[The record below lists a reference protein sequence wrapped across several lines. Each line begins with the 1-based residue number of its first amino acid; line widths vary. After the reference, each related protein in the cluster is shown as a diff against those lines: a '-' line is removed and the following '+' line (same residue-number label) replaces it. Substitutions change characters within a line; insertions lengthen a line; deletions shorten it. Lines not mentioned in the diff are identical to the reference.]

1 MKVSNR
7 ALIAALV
14 ALASLS
20 ACTSSSHRDTAMQ
33 ESSTAGHKVRY
44 DQPGEANEFYARKR
58 LAPGMRQIPVER
70 LLSGYEQ
77 MKGMDHYASATGQ
90 RYSSALD
97 AYSRAPDAV
106 LAAWSELGPGN
117 VGGRTRAIVID
128 PVTPSTMYAGGVGGG
143 VWKTVN
149 SGASWTPVSD
159 TMANIAVVSLAMD
172 PTNPAILYAGTGEGS
187 FNVDAIRGAGIF
199 KSTNSGASWT
209 QLAATTGSNFHYVND
224 LIVAPSNSQ
233 LVVAATS
240 TGIFVSSNGGSSFTQ
255 RSTEVRCLDLSVT
268 TITGTDT
275 WLAGCGNFSQ
285 GKVLRSIDTTTWTQT
300 LGAGGLDVGTMG
312 RTAVAI
318 RGTRAYAISTS
329 LVPGF
334 DRDGMGGGD
343 YQNHLHAFFRSD
355 DGGQTWTATVRNS
368 DAHHGNTM
376 LLSGYFSCAT
386 LGLTNGQ
393 GWYDIAVSID
403 PADSNYVWVGGV
415 HLFRSADGGSNWG
428 RADNIH
434 PDHHLITF
442 HPQYD
447 GTSNQTIYN
456 GQDGGIYRTLN
467 GRAAVAMLPATTGS
481 VCTPASP
488 VVSWGSL
495 NNGYAVTQFYHGT
508 AYPNGT
514 TYFAGAQD
522 NGITRGTDG
531 AGPNAWSFLA
541 CGDGG
546 YTAVDPSN
554 TNLLYVG
561 CQNVDIQR
569 SDNGGV
575 SFLNGDLGIDNALG
589 SSIFIPPFAMD
600 PNNSQRLWFGGLQA
614 WRTDDAAANW
624 VSASTLF
631 NSGSD
636 QVTAIAVATGNSNLV
651 LMAGRSGSSRI
662 HRTTTATTATSATAW
677 TSTAV
682 NGYVAAMAFAPS
694 DSNIAYAAIST
705 FGAPHVLK
713 SIDGGSTWS
722 NASGALPDVPALGIV
737 VHPSD
742 PNRVYVG
749 TDIGVFVTID
759 GGTNWAAELTS
770 FPNVSTESLQIIGTG
785 NAAQLFA
792 FTHGRGAFK
801 LSLAAGPGTLGFALT
816 TQSAGEG
823 TTAQIAVKRT
833 SGSDGAV
840 AVSYQT
846 NNGTAIAPGDYTTT
860 SGTLNWAAGDAA
872 AKTISVPIISDGMA
886 DAGETFTVTLSA
898 PTNGATLG
906 TSTHT
911 ITILD
916 PEIFPAN
923 CAIPAGYSTPG
934 DGSVAW
940 VVAMDSV
947 QEGACSL
954 RSPTGM
960 ANSTNARIQT
970 SGTFTAGNIT
980 FYSRVSSEAG
990 WDCFRFLIDGVRQN
1004 IGNSCGNIGGLGVSG
1019 EAAWQQYTVAISAGA
1034 HTVTWSY
1041 EKDNVDLG
1049 GSDAAWIDLVSL
1061 PLAPVGTPPAF
1072 TSAAPAG
1079 GTFGTAYTHTYTA
1092 SGSPAPTFALQT
1104 GSFPPGLT
1112 LTGATLAGTP
1122 TQAGTFTGSARAS
1135 NTAGNVDQAFSITI
1149 AAVVPGAP
1157 TLSGMAAGDTSATAT
1172 FSAPASTGGAA
1183 IIDYTVSCTPGP
1195 VTATAATSP
1204 ITVTGL
1210 SNGTPYSCT
1219 VRARN
1224 SVGSGPVSN
1233 AVGVTPAAA
1242 TVAPVFTSA
1251 APAGGTFGAAYT
1263 HTYMAS
1269 GSPAPTFALQS
1280 GGFPPGLNLVGATLS
1295 GTPTQAGTFIG
1306 SVRASNTAGNIDQAF
1321 SITIAAVVPGAPTL
1335 SGMAAGDTSATATF
1349 SAPGSTGGAAIIDY
1363 TVSCTPGPITATG
1376 AASPITVTGMS
1387 NGTPYSCTVRARNSI
1402 GSGPPSNAVGVTPA
1416 AATVA
1421 PLFTSGPA
1429 PSGALGVAYTHTF
1442 TASGTPAPAFAL
1454 QTGSFPNGLTLTG
1467 ATLSGTPSQLGT
1479 FTGSVRASNSAGNV
1493 DQAFSITISSE
1504 VFPPNCAFPSGY
1516 TTPGGSSAWV
1526 VAMDSVQEG
1535 SCSLRSPVGLADS
1548 NNARLQTSGNFTAGN
1563 VTFFARVSSEASYDC
1578 FRFLIDG
1585 TPAAIG
1591 NGCTNTGN
1599 PTGISGEFAWQQV
1612 TVAISAGVHTL
1623 TWSYEKDGSDT
1634 GGADAAWIDLVSLP
1648 PTQTTTPPVFTS
1660 LAPAGGTFAAAYTHT
1675 YTASGNPTPTFA
1687 LQSGSF
1693 PNGLTLT
1700 GATLSGTPT
1709 QAGTFTGS
1717 VRASNTAG
1725 NVDQAFSITIA
1736 AVVPGAPTLS
1746 GMAAG
1751 DTSATA
1757 TFSAPGSTGGAA
1769 IIDYTV
1775 SCTPGPISATGSAS
1789 PVNVTG
1795 LSNGTQYTCSV
1806 TARNSAGSG
1815 AASNTMMV
1823 TPMALVDAIFANGF
1837 E

>member
-14 ALASLS
+14 AFVSLS

-33 ESSTAGHKVRY
+33 EPSTAGHETRY

-70 LLSGYEQ
+70 LLSGYQQ
-77 MKGMDHYASATGQ
+77 MKAMDHYASASGQ

-97 AYSRAPDAV
+97 AYTRAPDAV

-143 VWKTVN
+143 VWKTTN
-149 SGASWTPVSD
+149 AGASWVPVSD

-187 FNVDAIRGAGIF
+187 FNIDAIRGAGIF
-199 KSTNSGASWT
+199 KSTDSGATWT

-224 LIVAPSNSQ
+224 LIVAPSNAQ
-233 LVVAATS
+233 IVVAATS
-240 TGIFVSSNGGSSFTQ
+240 TGIFVSSDGGTSFTQ
-255 RSTEVRCLDLSVT
+255 RSTEIRCLDLAVT

-285 GKVLRSIDTTTWTQT
+285 GKVLRSTNTTTWTQT

-334 DRDGMGGGD
+334 DRTGDGNGD
-343 YQNHLHAFFRSD
+343 YQNQLHAFFRSD

-386 LGLTNGQ
+386 LGLGNGQ

-415 HLFRSADGGSNWG
+415 NLFRSADGGANWG

-495 NNGYAVTQFYHGT
+495 NNGYAVTQFYHGS
-508 AYPNGT
+508 AYPSGT
-514 TYFAGAQD
+514 SYFAGAQD
-522 NGITRGTDG
+522 NGINRGTDAG
-531 AGPNAWSFLA
+531 GPNAWSFLA

-569 SDNGGV
+569 SVNGGS
-575 SFLNGDLGIDNALG
+575 SFLNGDAGISTG
-589 SSIFIPPFAMD
+589 EGSIFIPPFAMD
-600 PNNSQRLWFGGLQA
+600 PNNSQRLWFGGVRA
-614 WRTDDAAANW
+614 WRSDNAAVAW
-624 VSASTLF
+624 TSASTTF
-631 NSGSD
+631 NSGND

-682 NGYVAAMAFAPS
+682 NGYVAALAFAPS

-713 SIDGGSTWS
+713 SIDGGATWS
-722 NASGALPDVPALGIV
+722 NASGALPDVPALAIV

-749 TDIGVFVTID
+749 TDIGVFVTLD
-759 GGTNWAAELTS
+759 GGSNWAAELTS

-801 LSLAAGPGTLGFALT
+801 LSLAAGPGTLGFA
-816 TQSAGEG
+816 QSAQNAGEG
-823 TTAQIAVKRT
+823 ATAQISVIRT

-846 NNGTAIAPGDYTTT
+846 NNGTASAPGDYTTT
-860 SGTLNWAAGDAA
+860 TGTLNWAAGDAT

-916 PEIFPAN
+916 PEVFPAN
-923 CAIPAGYSTPG
+923 CAIPAGYVTPG

-954 RSPTGM
+954 RSPSGM
-960 ANSTNARIQT
+960 GNSTNARIQT

-1004 IGNSCGNIGGLGVSG
+1004 IGNSCNSIGGLGISG
-1019 EAAWQQYTVAISAGA
+1019 ESAWQQHTVAITAGA

-1049 GSDAAWIDLVSL
+1049 GADAAWIDLVSL
-1061 PLAPVGTPPAF
+1061 PLAPVNTPPVF

-1079 GTFGTAYTHTYTA
+1079 GTFGVAYTHTYTA
-1092 SGSPAPTFALQT
+1092 SGSPAPTFALQS

-1112 LTGATLAGTP
+1112 L
-1122 TQAGTFTGSARAS
+1122 
-1135 NTAGNVDQAFSITI
+1135 
-1149 AAVVPGAP
+1149 
-1157 TLSGMAAGDTSATAT
+1157 
-1172 FSAPASTGGAA
+1172 
-1183 IIDYTVSCTPGP
+1183 
-1195 VTATAATSP
+1195 
-1204 ITVTGL
+1204 
-1210 SNGTPYSCT
+1210 
-1219 VRARN
+1219 
-1224 SVGSGPVSN
+1224 
-1233 AVGVTPAAA
+1233 
-1242 TVAPVFTSA
+1242 
-1251 APAGGTFGAAYT
+1251 
-1263 HTYMAS
+1263 
-1269 GSPAPTFALQS
+1269 
-1280 GGFPPGLNLVGATLS
+1280 
-1295 GTPTQAGTFIG
+1295 
-1306 SVRASNTAGNIDQAF
+1306 
-1321 SITIAAVVPGAPTL
+1321 
-1335 SGMAAGDTSATATF
+1335 
-1349 SAPGSTGGAAIIDY
+1349 
-1363 TVSCTPGPITATG
+1363 
-1376 AASPITVTGMS
+1376 
-1387 NGTPYSCTVRARNSI
+1387 
-1402 GSGPPSNAVGVTPA
+1402 
-1416 AATVA
+1416 
-1421 PLFTSGPA
+1421 
-1429 PSGALGVAYTHTF
+1429 SGAV
-1442 TASGTPAPAFAL
+1442 
-1454 QTGSFPNGLTLTG
+1454 
-1467 ATLSGTPSQLGT
+1467 
-1479 FTGSVRASNSAGNV
+1479 
-1493 DQAFSITISSE
+1493 
-1504 VFPPNCAFPSGY
+1504 
-1516 TTPGGSSAWV
+1516 
-1526 VAMDSVQEG
+1526 
-1535 SCSLRSPVGLADS
+1535 
-1548 NNARLQTSGNFTAGN
+1548 
-1563 VTFFARVSSEASYDC
+1563 
-1578 FRFLIDG
+1578 
-1585 TPAAIG
+1585 
-1591 NGCTNTGN
+1591 
-1599 PTGISGEFAWQQV
+1599 
-1612 TVAISAGVHTL
+1612 
-1623 TWSYEKDGSDT
+1623 
-1634 GGADAAWIDLVSLP
+1634 
-1648 PTQTTTPPVFTS
+1648 
-1660 LAPAGGTFAAAYTHT
+1660 
-1675 YTASGNPTPTFA
+1675 
-1687 LQSGSF
+1687 
-1693 PNGLTLT
+1693 
-1700 GATLSGTPT
+1700 LSGTPT

-1757 TFSAPGSTGGAA
+1757 SFSAPASNGGAA

-1775 SCTPGPISATGSAS
+1775 SCTPGPITATGAVSPITVTGMSNGTLYSCTVRARNSVGSGPVSNAVGVTPAAATVAPVFTSTAPAAGTFGVAYTHTYTASGSPAPTFALQSGSFPPGLTLSGAVLSGTPTQAGTFTGSVRASNTAGNVDQAFSITIAAVVPGAPTLSGMAAGDTAATATFSAPASNGGAAIIDYTVSCTPGPITATGAASPITVTGMSNGTLYSCTVRARNSVGSGPVSNAVGVTPTAASVAPLFTSAAPGAGTLGVAYTHTFTASGTPAPTFALQTGSFPNGLTLTGATLSGTPSQLGTFTGSVRASNTAGNVDQAFSITISSEVFPPNCAFPVDYTTPGGSSAWVVTSDSVQEGSCSLRSPTGLAHSSTARIQTTGNFSAGNVTFFARVSSEPTFDCFRFLVDGTPAAIASNCTGTANSAGVSGESTWQQYTVPISAGVHTLAWSYEKDGSDTGGSDRAWIDLVSLPPTQTATVPAFTSSAPAGGTFGVAYNHTFTASGTPAPSFALQSGSFPPGVTLSGALLSGTPTQAGTFTGSVRASNTAGNVDQAFSITIAAVVPGAPVLNSLSAGNGSATAGFSVPASNGGAAVIDYTVSCTPGPITSTGGAS
-1789 PVNVTG
+1789 PIVVSG
-1795 LSNGTQYTCSV
+1795 LANGTQYSCSV
-1806 TARNSAGSG
+1806 SARNSVGSG
-1815 AASNTMMV
+1815 APSNAMNV
-1823 TPMALVDAIFANGF
+1823 TPAAAVDPIFANGF